1 MSDDEFVRRI
11 AELWID
17 LGGDDEGVDWL
28 WRKLKYEIQRQQK
41 AEVAHNA
48 DGEAIHNYARLVA
61 HVILAALPKGRI

>member
-11 AELWID
+11 AELWVD

-41 AEVAHNA
+41 AEVA
-48 DGEAIHNYARLVA
+48 
-61 HVILAALPKGRI
+61 P